1 MRGSIAGQ
9 RSAVRVA
16 ATVQPQPYTIELVE
30 HDPAWLAIAAREA
43 RRLRDALGSVL
54 VEVHHIG
61 STAIPSIRAKPIV
74 DLLPVVR
81 SLAGIDGRRAEVE
94 ALGYA
99 WWGELGIEG
108 RRYCI
113 LTDATTG
120 RRVAQLHVFAIGSE
134 RIAWHVTFRDYL
146 LAHPGEARA
155 YETEKMRARAL
166 HPRDVSAYNDAK
178 APWIRR
184 CDERAAAW
192 RRSS

>member
-1 MRGSIAGQ
+1 MA
-9 RSAVRVA
+9 
-16 ATVQPQPYTIELVE
+16 QPRPYVIELVE
-30 HDPAWLAIAAREA
+30 HDPAWVLIGTREA
-43 RRLRDALGSVL
+43 KRLRGALGSAL

-74 DLLPVVR
+74 DLLPVAR
-81 SLAGIDGRRAEVE
+81 SLAEIDARRAEIE

-113 LTDATTG
+113 LTDAATG
-120 RRVAQLHVFAIGSE
+120 HRVAQLHVFALGSE
-134 RIAWHVTFRDYL
+134 RIAWHTTFRDYL

-155 YETEKMRARAL
+155 YEAEKMRAQAL
-166 HPRDVSAYNDAK
+166 HPRDVNAYNDAK
-178 APWIRR
+178 ARWIRG

-192 RRSS
+192 RRS

>member
-1 MRGSIAGQ
+1 M
-9 RSAVRVA
+9 
-16 ATVQPQPYTIELVE
+16 VQPEPYIIELVE
-30 HDPAWLAIAAREA
+30 HDPAWGAIAAREA
-43 RRLRDALGSVL
+43 ERLGRALGSVL

-81 SLAGIDGRRAEVE
+81 SLPEIDARRAQIG

-113 LTDATTG
+113 RTDPTTG
-120 RRVAQLHVFAIGSE
+120 HRVAQLHVFAVGSE
-134 RIAWHVTFRDYL
+134 RIACHVSFRDYL
-146 LAHPGEARA
+146 LAHPDEARA
-155 YETEKMRARAL
+155 YEAEKMRARAL
-166 HPRDVSAYNDAK
+166 HPGDVNAYNDAK
-178 APWIRR
+178 AMWIRG

-192 RRSS
+192 RRL